1 MKAWQMGLSSV
12 VLCCGLAAP
21 AWADTNSVPCKVTD
35 PTGTPLNVRE
45 TPNGVKIGTL
55 RNGTKVTL
63 FEDGSDSQGR
73 AWGLVTWEGNQLKN
87 TRAKNK
93 AASEGWVLREYI
105 SCRVEFLGPS
115 GSKQ

>member
-1 MKAWQMGLSSV
+1 MKAWQMGFGSV

-21 AWADTNSVPCKVTD
+21 AWADTDSVPCRVTD

-63 FEDGSDSQGR
+63 FEDGSDSQGS
-73 AWGLVTWEGNQLKN
+73 AWGLVTWGGNQLKN